1 MEGPPLPAYHEVRA
15 RARWSD
21 AEGRLYACACERE
34 RERGPDGAGNAPHD
48 ARTCAASLVLLPIAA
63 TRRAAG
69 AALSTVS
76 ARAPEFP
83 EPGDTVV
90 IEGAERRVDAV
101 QRVELQRA
109 VALITWLPV
118 AKRAGPRW
126 LQ

>member
-15 RARWSD
+15 RAHWSD
-21 AEGRLYACACERE
+21 AEGRLYACVCERE
-34 RERGPDGAGNAPHD
+34 RERESGPDGVGNAPHD

-69 AALSTVS
+69 GAV
-76 ARAPEFP
+76 RAPEFP

-118 AKRAGPRW
+118 AKRTGPRW